1 MKKNVVTLIL
11 AISLSIFLTS
21 INMGL
26 GSGGDF
32 KLISAYWG
40 STSPMEVTSGDYT
53 SIVILLRYEGKWSF
67 NNLVARLNLPN
78 TIKTSDPNNKA
89 VTYYKSTISPG
100 TIIQLEYQVYIT
112 PQASKGVYLL
122 TLELEYFVPNYG
134 LTIDVIQIPMEIT
147 GRPNIQMRIVN
158 ETVFEG
164 KQKIILKIE
173 NTGNAEAYNLQITKV
188 YSSSITINT
197 IDNTCI
203 ECIKPNETFT
213 SVLDVY
219 IPSTMK
225 GKTIQMNVD
234 VTFHGPRNSIYM
246 KTYTIQT
253 LVNPQEMPPQI
264 NVQLS
269 TGELYIGKI
278 NSINAKI
285 INTINTDLRDVKIT
299 ISTDALLKVF
309 GASIT
314 YVEKIKP
321 GQIIE
326 IPMEIYV
333 PLTTSATG
341 SLTISVSYYDSEK
354 QISRSETN
362 QFTIL
367 LKGFIEITLTDVT
380 IIPASPRPGSPFS
393 ITITITNIGTS
404 TAYATHAIPIL
415 ENLPI
420 QPFGSKSVYIGNV
433 DVNMPTTFTLN
444 LQLLNTTRSQV
455 TLPIM
460 LRYMDNLRYISNIV
474 FNVTINISPTT
485 TTTTTTTQ
493 NRSIITTIITNPVNI
508 MLTVI
513 IVAVV
518 IGIIIMRRKKR

>member
-1 MKKNVVTLIL
+1 MKKNIAALIL
-11 AISLSIFLTS
+11 VVFLAVFSTS
-21 INMGL
+21 INLGL
-26 GSGGDF
+26 GSSGDF
-32 KLISAYWG
+32 KLLSAYWG
-40 STSPMEVTSGDYT
+40 STSPIEVTGGDYT
-53 SIVILLRYEGKWSF
+53 SIVVLLRYEGKWSF
-67 NNLVARLNLPN
+67 NNLMAKLNLPN
-78 TIKTSDPNNKA
+78 TIKASNPDNKA
-89 VTYYKSTISPG
+89 VIYYKSTINPG

-134 LTIDVIQIPMEIT
+134 LTIDVIHIPMEIT
-147 GRPNIQMRIVN
+147 GRPNIQMRIAN

-164 KQKIILKIE
+164 KQKITLNIE
-173 NTGNAEAYNLQITKV
+173 NIGDAEAYNLQITKV

-197 IDNTCI
+197 INNTYI

-213 SVLDVY
+213 SMLDVY

-225 GKTIQMNVD
+225 GKTIQVNVD
-234 VTFHGPRNSIYM
+234 VIFHGPRNSIYT

-253 LVNPQEMPPQI
+253 LVNPQEIPPQI

-278 NSINAKI
+278 NSINARI
-285 INTINTDLRDVKIT
+285 INTIDADLRDVKIT
-299 ISTDALLKVF
+299 MSTDAILKVF
-309 GASIT
+309 GTSTT
-314 YVEKIKP
+314 YVERIKP
-321 GQIIE
+321 GQIME

-341 SLTISVSYYDSEK
+341 SLTIVVSYYDTEK

-380 IIPASPRPGSPFS
+380 IIPSSPRPGSPFS
-393 ITITITNIGTS
+393 ITITITNTGTS

-420 QPFGSKSVYIGNV
+420 QPFGSRSVYIGNV

-444 LQLLNTTRSQV
+444 LQLLNTTQSQV
-455 TLPIM
+455 KLPVM
-460 LRYMDNLRYISNIV
+460 LRYMDNLRYISNVI
-474 FNVTINISPTT
+474 FNITINISPAI
-485 TTTTTTTQ
+485 TTTTTTQ
-493 NRSIITTIITNPVNI
+493 SRGTITTIITNPI
-508 MLTVI
+508 TIISTII
-513 IVAVV
+513 IVAVI
-518 IGIIIMRRKKR
+518 IGMIIMRRRKK